1 LRLVQLD
8 HAGGLRPRQVSG
20 GMAQRASL
28 ARALARG
35 PGVLLLDEPFGA
47 LDALTRLTMQDL
59 LLDIHR
65 SEPTTVLLVTHD
77 VDEALALADRIVLLG
92 SAPARPGDGS
102 TIRSVLDV
110 GRPRPRDRADA
121 ALALLRADLLE
132 RLGVDSHHRPNYVT
146 AALRAQR
153 EKVGDVPLPPIRE
166 PGRPHT
172 F

>member
-1 LRLVQLD
+1 
-8 HAGGLRPRQVSG
+8 
-20 GMAQRASL
+20 
-28 ARALARG
+28 
-35 PGVLLLDEPFGA
+35 
-47 LDALTRLTMQDL
+47 DL

-92 SAPARPGDGS
+92 ADPARPEAGS
-102 TIRSVLDV
+102 TIRSILDV
-110 GRPRPRDRADA
+110 GKPRPRDRADPA
-121 ALALLRADLLE
+121 PALLRADPPA

-146 AALRAQR
+146 AALREQR
-153 EKVGDVPLPPIRE
+153 KKVGDVPLPPIRE